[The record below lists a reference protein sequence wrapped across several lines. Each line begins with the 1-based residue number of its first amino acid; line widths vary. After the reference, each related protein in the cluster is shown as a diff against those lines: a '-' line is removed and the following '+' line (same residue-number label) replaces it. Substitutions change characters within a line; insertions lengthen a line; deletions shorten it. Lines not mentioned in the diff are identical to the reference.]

1 MIHQL
6 KVEKKYYRDII
17 AGHKTFEVRKND
29 RNFKIGDLLG
39 FNETVSEE
47 VANFF
52 QDNTAINAI
61 SEVTET
67 GECVV
72 AIITYILN
80 DERFCKDGYVTLG
93 FNLCR
98 VTEI

>member
-6 KVEKKYYRDII
+6 KVEKKYYSDII

-29 RNFKIGDLLG
+29 RNFKVGDLLG
-39 FNETVSEE
+39 FNEAVVEKG
-47 VANFF
+47 AN
-52 QDNTAINAI
+52 
-61 SEVTET
+61 EVTET

-93 FNLCR
+93 FKLCR

>member
-17 AGHKTFEVRKND
+17 AGNKTFEVRKND
-29 RNFKIGDLLG
+29 RNFKVGDLLG

-47 VANFF
+47 VAN
-52 QDNTAINAI
+52 
-61 SEVTET
+61 EVTET